1 MPGHRLL
8 ASLAL
13 YALLVPAAL
22 AQSPPRDLQ
31 PAPEPPPLLPDSVR
45 SGEALEPEITIVPK
59 DDRVIH
65 EYRLNGQLYAIKIV
79 PSQGPA
85 YYLIDV
91 DGDGR
96 LETRRNDLAA
106 PILIPAWVILRW

>member
-1 MPGHRLL
+1 MPGHRFL

-13 YALLVPAAL
+13 CALLASSVL
-22 AQSPPRDLQ
+22 AQSKPKDLQ
-31 PAPEPPPLLPDSVR
+31 PAPEPPPLPDSVR

-65 EYRLNGQLYAIKIV
+65 EYRLNGQLYAIKVV
-79 PSQGPA
+79 PSKGPA
-85 YYLIDV
+85 YYLVDV

-96 LETRRNDLAA
+96 LDTRRNDLAA